1 MKKKIAAE
9 QKENDLRARLERT
22 KRLRSNYGDDYIS
35 IRMRED
41 EAEKEAKLQA
51 QRLEAARSERTTS
64 SSRYSPSYRSSSR
77 TSSKPS
83 RSSSTFASSSMLLS
97 DEFDLQRLLDEQEAE
112 FER

>member
-1 MKKKIAAE
+1 MK
-9 QKENDLRARLERT
+9 ARLERT

-35 IRMRED
+35 VRFQQD
-41 EAEKEAKLQA
+41 EAEKEAKLEA
-51 QRLEAARSERTTS
+51 QRLESLRSERSTS

-77 TSSKPS
+77 SSSKLPS

-97 DEFDLQRLLDEQEAE
+97 DEFDLQTLLDEQAAE